1 MYLTQNI
8 TGICDSF
15 ANDLHRKLK
24 SCENDTFFS
33 IEVLNIINEVDQ
45 IELKLQLFSFS
56 IIKIKYSEQSYISF
70 TSLLLLLSHDI
81 ELNPG
86 PNGILNT
93 GPNQVNA
100 SAGIWHPFK
109 KRGLHFLHLNV
120 NSLLPKIDEIRYI
133 ATLSNAAII
142 GISESKLDDS
152 VLDCEVNIC
161 GYDLLRCDRNRNG
174 GGVACYIRQ
183 NINYNKKDIFPDSI
197 ENIVVDILL
206 PKTKPFTVCT
216 LYRPPVQYNF
226 VDDINDNFDK
236 LSPEST
242 DIFILGDMNIN
253 ILKNGVNF
261 LKRTTCLN
269 GSTPIETILKK
280 YKTFCSS
287 FSLLQIINSPT
298 RVTSNTSS
306 LIDHI
311 LTNANDKISNSGVID
326 VGLSDHQLIFCT
338 RKLLKTKFNF
348 HKKIKCRSFK
358 NYNSEIFIQRLRESN
373 FSNYSCFNDINEAYN
388 DFSAKLLSAINK
400 SAPLKERRIKNN
412 NEEWF
417 DGEILDAIL
426 TRDKVLK
433 KFKKTKLPADE
444 LCYKQSKYFLQN
456 LILNK
461 KKTFFGDKLKE
472 TIGRPKELW
481 KNLRDLGLPKTVSTT
496 SATICLKSND
506 TLSFDLQKNVE
517 IFKDFYSSLADS
529 LLKKLPN
536 APLKFDKTFF
546 SACYQKFEKNN
557 FKFSKTSVEHVQ
569 QLLMDINPTKSAG
582 IDNISGRFIKDGAS
596 ILSLPI
602 TQICNLSI
610 KLSSFPTRCKIAKLK
625 PIFKKGSKTDPQN
638 YRPISLLPLI
648 SKVIEKVI
656 HDQTQSYL
664 SENDILYKYQSG
676 FRSNHSTNS
685 CLVYLTDLISKG
697 FDSGL
702 YTGMILIDLQKAFD
716 TIDHEI
722 LLEKMI
728 YLGFSDQTIKWFRCY
743 LSNRTFIVNISD
755 KSSNLGKVSCG
766 VPQGSILGP
775 LLFLMYVNDMPHA
788 ISSKLL
794 LYADDSC
801 IIFQHKDIKVIEE
814 NLNKDFENLCD
825 WFIDNKLSIHFG
837 QDKTKSILFASKSRK
852 RKGNHININYR
863 DIEIKQHSSVSY
875 LGCVLDDTLSGES
888 MALKILRKIN
898 SRLRFLYR
906 KDKFLTPVLRRMLCN
921 ALIQP
926 HFDYACLAWYSNLTQ
941 AMKSKVQIMQNKCI
955 RFCLQLRPLDHIGQ
969 HHFQRMNW
977 LNVRDRF
984 NQCLCSAVFNFIHNR
999 SPQYMSE
1006 IFHIAPQ
1013 INIGTRCSKLKLILP
1028 FRKTNMGQNT
1038 LSFLGP
1044 QQWNKLP
1051 NEIKLSKTINTFKHK
1066 LKEYFFDEKDK
1077 LR

>member
-1 MYLTQNI
+1 M
-8 TGICDSF
+8 
-15 ANDLHRKLK
+15 
-24 SCENDTFFS
+24 
-33 IEVLNIINEVDQ
+33 
-45 IELKLQLFSFS
+45 
-56 IIKIKYSEQSYISF
+56 
-70 TSLLLLLSHDI
+70 
-81 ELNPG
+81 
-86 PNGILNT
+86 
-93 GPNQVNA
+93 
-100 SAGIWHPFK
+100 
-109 KRGLHFLHLNV
+109 
-120 NSLLPKIDEIRYI
+120 
-133 ATLSNAAII
+133 
-142 GISESKLDDS
+142 
-152 VLDCEVNIC
+152 
-161 GYDLLRCDRNRNG
+161 
-174 GGVACYIRQ
+174 
-183 NINYNKKDIFPDSI
+183 
-197 ENIVVDILL
+197 
-206 PKTKPFTVCT
+206 
-216 LYRPPVQYNF
+216 
-226 VDDINDNFDK
+226 
-236 LSPEST
+236 
-242 DIFILGDMNIN
+242 
-253 ILKNGVNF
+253 
-261 LKRTTCLN
+261 
-269 GSTPIETILKK
+269 
-280 YKTFCSS
+280 
-287 FSLLQIINSPT
+287 
-298 RVTSNTSS
+298 TSNTSS

-433 KFKKTKLPADE
+433 KFKKTNLPADE
-444 LCYKQSKYFLQN
+444 LCYKQSKYFLEN

-461 KKTFFGDKLKE
+461 KKTFFEDKLKE

-602 TQICNLSI
+602 TQICNLSM

-697 FDSGL
+697 FDSEL
-702 YTGMILIDLQKAFD
+702 YTRMILTDLQNLR
-716 TIDHEI
+716 HLMHLI
-722 LLEKMI
+722 LL
-728 YLGFSDQTIKWFRCY
+728 
-743 LSNRTFIVNISD
+743 
-755 KSSNLGKVSCG
+755 
-766 VPQGSILGP
+766 
-775 LLFLMYVNDMPHA
+775 
-788 ISSKLL
+788 
-794 LYADDSC
+794 
-801 IIFQHKDIKVIEE
+801 
-814 NLNKDFENLCD
+814 
-825 WFIDNKLSIHFG
+825 
-837 QDKTKSILFASKSRK
+837 
-852 RKGNHININYR
+852 
-863 DIEIKQHSSVSY
+863 
-875 LGCVLDDTLSGES
+875 
-888 MALKILRKIN
+888 
-898 SRLRFLYR
+898 
-906 KDKFLTPVLRRMLCN
+906 
-921 ALIQP
+921 
-926 HFDYACLAWYSNLTQ
+926 
-941 AMKSKVQIMQNKCI
+941 IM
-955 RFCLQLRPLDHIGQ
+955 
-969 HHFQRMNW
+969 
-977 LNVRDRF
+977 
-984 NQCLCSAVFNFIHNR
+984 
-999 SPQYMSE
+999 
-1006 IFHIAPQ
+1006 
-1013 INIGTRCSKLKLILP
+1013 
-1028 FRKTNMGQNT
+1028 
-1038 LSFLGP
+1038 
-1044 QQWNKLP
+1044 
-1051 NEIKLSKTINTFKHK
+1051 
-1066 LKEYFFDEKDK
+1066 
-1077 LR
+1077 